1 NCLPAMLPPPT
12 LSFTIPS
19 IQDDTV
25 LQCRVY
31 HPSCLAPAS
40 VPQITDWKK
49 KAAIVAHPYAPLGG
63 CYDDPVVNAIAATIL
78 KQGWVVATFNF
89 RGAGSSQ
96 GRTSWQSK
104 PEQNDYIS
112 VLGFIVYYLHL
123 LSPPEPPPKFT
134 LSDPR
139 RHDLTPVPSQA
150 LPPPHAEQLSP
161 KTSHPTITLQL
172 EQGNEQD
179 TRPRL
184 LLAGY
189 SYGALI
195 TCSLP
200 AILSSIIAPFQN
212 PPPRSAHAEIR
223 LRAER
228 LAGQQ
233 NESMR
238 QNLASLF
245 HSSDHQR
252 GRSLQA
258 NDVLHSPKARG
269 GVRMGGDEDPR
280 RASHESYRSFA
291 IETPDLVKK
300 SVDRVRSIT
309 RHKKFSP
316 KRHDSQGSVASS
328 YKSKKGESS
337 SSIDKKTSDEDEE
350 AEKTKRIR
358 PIPGIAEALKTGYLL
373 VSPLQGWVNTLA
385 TMWSAKSAGRDTI
398 PENEMKLAIDRTL
411 ALFGD
416 DDVFVSVKRLRAWA
430 EKLASTGKGGRSQFR
445 YREVSN
451 AGHFWHDHEAVKIL
465 QAEIKSF
472 VATL

>member
-1 NCLPAMLPPPT
+1 MLPPPT

-31 HPSCLAPAS
+31 HPSCLAPTS
-40 VPQITDWKK
+40 VSQIIDWKK

-63 CYDDPVVNAIAATIL
+63 CYDDPVVDAIAATIL

-112 VLGFIVYYLHL
+112 ILGFIVYYLHL
-123 LSPPEPPPKFT
+123 LSPPEAPPKFT
-134 LSDPR
+134 LSDPG

-150 LPPPHAEQLSP
+150 LPPP
-161 KTSHPTITLQL
+161 TTLQL
-172 EQGNEQD
+172 EQDNEQD

-200 AILSSIIAPFQN
+200 AILSSIIAPFQD

-233 NESMR
+233 NEIMQ
-238 QNLASLF
+238 QNLVSLF
-245 HSSDHQR
+245 QYNEHRR

-258 NDVLHSPKARG
+258 NDVLHSPKVRG

-280 RASHESYRSFA
+280 RASHESYRPGNSFA
-291 IETPDLVKK
+291 IETPELVKK

-316 KRHDSQGSVASS
+316 KRHASQGSFSS
-328 YKSKKGESS
+328 YKNKKRESS
-337 SSIDKKTSDEDEE
+337 STIDKKHSDEEEE
-350 AEKTKRIR
+350 AKKKQMIQ
-358 PIPGIAEALKTGYLL
+358 PIPGITLKVGYLL

-385 TMWSAKSAGRDTI
+385 TMWSATLAGRDTI
-398 PENEMKLAIDRTL
+398 SENEMKLAIDPTL

-416 DDVFVSVKRLRAWA
+416 GDVFVSVKRLHAWA
-430 EKLASTGKGGRSQFR
+430 EKLASAGKGGGSQFR
-445 YREVSN
+445 YRKVAN
-451 AGHFWHDHEAVKIL
+451 AGHFWHDHEAVKVL
-465 QAEIKSF
+465 QDEIKFF
-472 VATL
+472 VSTL